1 MLPARE
7 EERTRAASEAAA
19 EQKRQRLLTEM
30 DKMFLPGGQARASW
44 RAEVGTWVGRA
55 GMDSYVDNLGRRV
68 FS

>member
-7 EERTRAASEAAA
+7 EERTRAAEAAA

-30 DKMFLPGGQARASW
+30 DKKFLPGGQARALW
-44 RAEVGTWVGRA
+44 RAEVGTRVGRA